1 MKTDIEIARSVQMRR
16 ITEIAE
22 SIGIPEEKIDQYGRY
37 MAKVSRQ
44 LVDEEKVAKSK
55 LILVTAITATKAGI
69 GKTTVSVGLALGLN
83 KIGKKAIVALREPS
97 LGPCFGMKGGAAGGG
112 YAQVLPMEK
121 INLHFTG
128 DFHAITSAHNMI
140 SALMDNYIYQHQADG
155 FALKEVIW
163 KRVLDV
169 NDRSLRNIVTGL
181 GPRTN
186 GLTAESGFDITPA
199 SELMAILCLSKNLD
213 DMRRRI
219 DNILLGYTFDDKPF
233 MVKDLGIT
241 GSILVLLKTAFKPNL
256 VQTLEG
262 TPAFVHGGPFA
273 NIAHGCNSVIAT
285 RLALKLA
292 DYVVTNEL
300 SKTDYIYAY
309 KDSLYIA
316 PTDMDHDY
324 RSDCYIG
331 INGLFRKETSG
342 LGGKADYSDT
352 LQIARGTK
360 NPLRFLEYNIEP
372 QAITDTSL
380 IPKPEMKLLMDA
392 GVSKINFVLGKAKVD
407 ENDAESV
414 QNIQSIKQ
422 KIQAIVNNEFAT
434 LKSIEIVGYASP
446 EGSYKQN
453 LSLAKART
461 DLILKELAASL
472 DPSVAKFVELTS
484 ESVVEPWSKVA
495 NMLRETDPELAA
507 YIDDLVYKYA
517 DTHDKIIPH
526 MRNHKKYRTFL
537 LQEILPS
544 LRKVEYTLNYSEFRK
559 LKDHEIWDRY
569 NAKTE
574 EISRYEYWRLIDT
587 APDSLTRYSLISE
600 GLEKYPNFT
609 YVANDM
615 AIQLIKQDSI
625 NLEILKP
632 SMGKGKKVPDEV
644 IYNQALMALGAREVA
659 MADSLAR
666 LLPTNDQSAHLKS
679 ITAALAGDF
688 EGAYQIITKSS
699 SLPAVPTL
707 LPTAPYSPCTTLST
721 R

>member
-1 MKTDIEIARSVQMRR
+1 MKILANKISGILLSVLFLAIGSFLFEASAQDIRIQGKITDIATGEPIAAVNIIDDGYVIAYSDIDGNYSCTVARDAELIFYSGQYEEVKIKVNNRQIINVQMQMLT
-16 ITEIAE
+16 IEISEAVVTASFGNTTVYVE
-22 SIGIPEEKIDQYGRY
+22 PSDL
-37 MAKVSRQ
+37 Q
-44 LVDEEKVAKSK
+44 LVGDHF
-55 LILVTAITATKAGI
+55 ILKTNVRIPRKQFDLNSRFIFQPVLYDATLKDSTYFRPVVI
-69 GKTTVSVGLALGLN
+69 
-83 KIGKKAIVALREPS
+83 
-97 LGPCFGMKGGAAGGG
+97 
-112 YAQVLPMEK
+112 
-121 INLHFTG
+121 
-128 DFHAITSAHNMI
+128 
-140 SALMDNYIYQHQADG
+140 DG
-155 FALKEVIW
+155 FNYHINQQRYFSFDSSK
-163 KRVLDV
+163 
-169 NDRSLRNIVTGL
+169 DR
-181 GPRTN
+181 
-186 GLTAESGFDITPA
+186 
-199 SELMAILCLSKNLD
+199 
-213 DMRRRI
+213 
-219 DNILLGYTFDDKPF
+219 
-233 MVKDLGIT
+233 
-241 GSILVLLKTAFKPNL
+241 
-256 VQTLEG
+256 
-262 TPAFVHGGPFA
+262 
-273 NIAHGCNSVIAT
+273 
-285 RLALKLA
+285 LA

-300 SKTDYIYAY
+300 SQNDNIYSY
-309 KDSLYIA
+309 KDSLYVD
-316 PTDMDHDY
+316 PKNVNNDF
-324 RSDCYIG
+324 RSDCYIA
-331 INGLFRKETSG
+331 INGLFKRDSSRPGAK
-342 LGGKADYSDT
+342 KDYEDT
-352 LQIARGTK
+352 LLIAKGTV
-360 NPLRFLEYNIEP
+360 NPLRFIEYNIDP
-372 QAITDTSL
+372 QELTDTNL

-495 NMLRETDPELAA
+495 NMLRETDPELAT

-526 MRNHKKYRTFL
+526 MRNHKKYRSFL

-615 AIQLIKQDSI
+615 AIQLIKQDSV

-632 SMGKGKKVPDEV
+632 SLGRRAPEPV

-659 MADSLAR
+659 MADSLSR
-666 LLPTNDQSAHLKS
+666 LLPMNDTTAYLKS
-679 ITAALAGDF
+679 ITAALAGDY
-688 EGAYQIITKSS
+688 EAAYPQLASRGGLNEVLLLLCMERNANALAKCNDLMATGDYNDNAKFWYVHAVCANRAEDIFTAMTSLEMALMLDPSLEETARLDSDAMDIIDLIRPPLDGTQ
-699 SLPAVPTL
+699 TE
-707 LPTAPYSPCTTLST
+707 Y
-721 R
+721 

>member
-1 MKTDIEIARSVQMRR
+1 MVRNIRLSNILIAVLFLISGFSAFDANAQDNIRVQGKITDIATGEAIAAVNVIVDGYVVTYSD
-16 ITEIAE
+16 
-22 SIGIPEEKIDQYGRY
+22 IDGNY
-37 MAKVSRQ
+37 ACTVSRNAEMIFYSGQ
-44 LVDEEKVAKSK
+44 HEEVKVNVQNRQVINIQMQMLTIELSEAV
-55 LILVTAITATKAGI
+55 VTASYGN
-69 GKTTVSVGLALGLN
+69 TTVYV
-83 KIGKKAIVALREPS
+83 EPS
-97 LGPCFGMKGGAAGGG
+97 DLEIVGD
-112 YAQVLPMEK
+112 
-121 INLHFTG
+121 HF
-128 DFHAITSAHNMI
+128 I
-140 SALMDNYIYQHQADG
+140 
-155 FALKEVIW
+155 
-163 KRVLDV
+163 
-169 NDRSLRNIVTGL
+169 
-181 GPRTN
+181 
-186 GLTAESGFDITPA
+186 
-199 SELMAILCLSKNLD
+199 
-213 DMRRRI
+213 
-219 DNILLGYTFDDKPF
+219 
-233 MVKDLGIT
+233 
-241 GSILVLLKTAFKPNL
+241 LKTNVRIPKKQFDLNSRFIFQPALYNATLKDTTYFRPVVIDGEIYHINQQRYFAFDASKD
-256 VQTLEG
+256 
-262 TPAFVHGGPFA
+262 
-273 NIAHGCNSVIAT
+273 
-285 RLALKLA
+285 KLA

-407 ENDAESV
+407 ESDPESV
-414 QNIQSIKQ
+414 QNINSIKE

-446 EGSYKQN
+446 EGTYKQN
-453 LSLAKART
+453 LALAQQRT
-461 DLILKELAASL
+461 ELILKELAASL
-472 DPSVAKFVELTS
+472 DPAVAKYVDLTS
-484 ESVVEPWSKVA
+484 NSVVEPWSKVA
-495 NMLRETDPELAA
+495 DMLRETEPELAQ
-507 YIDDLVYKYA
+507 YIDDLVFRFS
-517 DTHDKIIPH
+517 DTHDMIIPH
-526 MRNHKKYRTFL
+526 MRKHNRYRSFL
-537 LQEILPS
+537 LKETLPS

-559 LKDHEIWDRY
+559 LRDHEIWDRY

-587 APDSLTRYSLISE
+587 APDSLTRYSLINES
-600 GLEKYPNFT
+600 LENYPNFT
-609 YVANDM
+609 YVANDLVV
-615 AIQLIKQDSI
+615 QLIKQDSI

-688 EGAYQIITKSS
+688 EGAYPMIASHGGLNEVLLLLCMDRNVTARNKCNEMMTFPEYDQKGKFWYVHAICANRNDDIFTAMT
-699 SLPAVPTL
+699 SLEMALMLDPDLEEISRLDSDMMDVIDLIRPL
-707 LPTAPYSPCTTLST
+707 DDPQ
-721 R
+721 